1 MPEYKPGKET
11 STRIEYRAPDP
22 ACNPYLAFA
31 VMLAAGLEGIE
42 REYPLQEPTEENVF
56 ELSED
61 ERRQRGI
68 EVLPGSLKEAIQAFG
83 ESDFARRALGDH
95 VFESLLKNKTIEY
108 DDYRRH
114 VTDFEM
120 ERYLA
125 VL

>member
-1 MPEYKPGKET
+1 MH
-11 STRIEYRAPDP
+11 RI
-22 ACNPYLAFA
+22 
-31 VMLAAGLEGIE
+31 
-42 REYPLQEPTEENVF
+42 

-95 VFESLLKNKTIEY
+95 VVESLLRNKTIEY
-108 DDYRRH
+108 GDYRRH

>member
-1 MPEYKPGKET
+1 M
-11 STRIEYRAPDP
+11 
-22 ACNPYLAFA
+22 
-31 VMLAAGLEGIE
+31 VLAASIDGIE
-42 REYPLQEPTEENVF
+42 RAYPMQEPTEENVF
-56 ELSED
+56 ELSEHEGRD
-61 ERRQRGI
+61 RGI
-68 EVLPGSLKEAIQAFG
+68 ETLPGSRKEAIQAFG
-83 ESDFARRALGDH
+83 VSDFARRALGDH